1 MAKRYLSEFI
11 AFSPVFTP
19 QTSLGVTTIHED
31 TCLCQET
38 SIEAD
43 LTAGWPQTHTIMVRG
58 GAKSFV
64 QKEECRKRTPLWNLD
79 ESFLLHYSSYFYL
92 VYSKNLNGSR
102 RIVWRF
108 LKLSV
113 VLAGY
118 QVMHAM
124 HPDKTFYGLP

>member
-64 QKEECRKRTPLWNLD
+64 QKEDVAKGPPFGILTNLFCCTIAAT
-79 ESFLLHYSSYFYL
+79 S
-92 VYSKNLNGSR
+92 
-102 RIVWRF
+102 I
-108 LKLSV
+108 
-113 VLAGY
+113 
-118 QVMHAM
+118 
-124 HPDKTFYGLP
+124 